1 MLPKNTIL
9 NGLNPKQKEAVLHT
23 EGPLLIMAGAGSGK
37 TRVLTR
43 RIAYLIKVKGVNPWN
58 ILAITFTNK
67 AAREMR
73 DRISQLLGGHI
84 SGAWVSTFH
93 ALCMRILRHNAER
106 LNYSRAFT
114 IAGPSE
120 QKTLV
125 KHILT
130 RELNQDP
137 NRANPRAVLSSIS
150 MAKNNLQTA
159 HDYRETHSKS
169 ANPFARTVSR
179 VYVRYQ
185 KELHQNQA
193 MDFDD
198 LIMLT
203 IILFKRF
210 PDVLRTYQN
219 KFRYISVDE
228 YQDTNEA
235 QYQLIHLLADRYDNV
250 CVVGDADQS
259 IYGWRGANMNNI
271 LDFQDD
277 YPHAHVVL
285 LEENYRS
292 TKNILD
298 AANSVI
304 KHNQERKDKNLWT
317 KNPTGDKIT
326 YYRGQSAEDESHF
339 VVAKIIDAVK
349 EHRDSY
355 NDFAILYRTNAQSRV
370 IEETFL
376 KSNVPY
382 TIVGGNKFYDR
393 KEIQDVLAYLTLLAN
408 SSDSLSLRRVINVPK
423 RGIGKSSVSKLS
435 QFAATNHW
443 SWLEAAKHMDLAN
456 QIATRTRNAITSF
469 GTMIDKL
476 QTLVPKLSV
485 TELTKRVLN
494 QTNYLPILKASNSL
508 AAKAR
513 VENLEEFLSV
523 TLQFDR
529 NHQNVPLS
537 DRLTNFLADLS
548 LVSAQDDVDN
558 SKPQVTLMTLH
569 AAKGLEFPVVF
580 MIGMEEGIFPLS
592 STFDNQSELEEERR
606 LAYVGITR
614 AKKKLYLTNAYSRV
628 LYGRLQRNPE
638 SRFVKEIDPRLV
650 HREGDVNRSESG
662 FRRHYYR
669 TPFDRHRDRLATAS
683 VYHAHSTVV
692 KPKETGA
699 DLKSWHVGDRVK
711 HRAWGTGTVIK
722 VAGQGEDLELDIAFP
737 DRGIKRLLAAFA
749 PIRKVK

>member
-1 MLPKNTIL
+1 MAKSKIL
-9 NGLNPKQKEAVLHT
+9 SGLNSKQREAVLCT
-23 EGPLLIMAGAGSGK
+23 KGPLLIMAGAGSGK

-43 RIAYLIKVKGVNPWN
+43 RIAYLIRECGVNPWN
-58 ILAITFTNK
+58 VLAITFTNK

-73 DRISQLLGGHI
+73 DRVTKLLNGH
-84 SGAWVSTFH
+84 SRGVWVSTFH
-93 ALCMRILRHNAER
+93 ALCMRILRLNAER
-106 LNYSRAFT
+106 INYSRAFT

-120 QKTLV
+120 QRTLV

-130 RELNQDP
+130 RDLNVDP
-137 NRANPRAVLSSIS
+137 KRVNPRAVLSSIS

-159 HDYRETHSKS
+159 AEYKAVQDKAH
-169 ANPFARTVSR
+169 NPFTKTVGK
-179 VYVRYQ
+179 VYARYQ
-185 KELHQNQA
+185 QELHQNQA

-203 IILFKRF
+203 IILFKKF
-210 PDVLRTYQN
+210 PDVLRYYQE
-219 KFRYISVDE
+219 KFRYVSVDE

-235 QYQLIHLLADRYDNV
+235 QYQLIHLLGQRYQNV

-304 KHNQERKDKNLWT
+304 KHNEGRKDKNLWT
-317 KNPTGDKIT
+317 RNPTGAKVS

-339 VVAKIIDAVK
+339 VVAKIIEDVK
-349 EHRDSY
+349 KHHASY

-382 TIVGGNKFYDR
+382 TIIGGNKFYDR
-393 KEIQDVLAYLTLLAN
+393 KEIQDILAYLTLLAN
-408 SSDSLSLRRVINVPK
+408 PSDSISLQRIINVPK
-423 RGIGKSSVSKLS
+423 RGIGQASVSKLTD
-435 QFAATNHW
+435 FANENHW
-443 SWLEAAKHMDLAN
+443 SLLEATRHLDLAN
-456 QIATRTRNAITSF
+456 QISTRAKNSIGRF
-469 GTMIDKL
+469 GTLISKL
-476 QTLVPKLSV
+476 RQQMPKLNV
-485 TELTKRVLN
+485 TDLTKQVLDK
-494 QTNYLPILKASNSL
+494 TGYLPTLKASNSL
-508 AAKAR
+508 EAKAR
-513 VENLEEFLSV
+513 IENIEEFISV
-523 TLQFDR
+523 TLQFDKS
-529 NHQNVPLS
+529 HHEVPLKE
-537 DRLTNFLADLS
+537 RLTNFLADLS
-548 LVSAQDDVDN
+548 LVSAQDDVDD

-580 MIGMEEGIFPLS
+580 IIGMEEGIFPLAS
-592 STFDNQSELEEERR
+592 AMGNQSELEEERR

-614 AKKKLYLTNAYSRV
+614 AKKKLYLTNAYSRM
-628 LYGRLQRNPE
+628 LYGRFQSNPP
-638 SRFVKEIDPRLV
+638 SRFVKEIDPSLLQKIDDDQI
-650 HREGDVNRSESG
+650 GSEPG
-662 FRRHYYR
+662 FRKHYFR
-669 TPFDRHRDRLATAS
+669 TPFDRHRDRMAFKQPYRSAK
-683 VYHAHSTVV
+683 VE

-699 DLKSWHVGDRVK
+699 DQKSWHVGDRVK
-711 HRAWGTGTVIK
+711 HRAWGVGTVIK
-722 VAGQGEDLELDIAFP
+722 VNGHGEDMELDIAFP

-749 PIRKVK
+749 PIHKVK